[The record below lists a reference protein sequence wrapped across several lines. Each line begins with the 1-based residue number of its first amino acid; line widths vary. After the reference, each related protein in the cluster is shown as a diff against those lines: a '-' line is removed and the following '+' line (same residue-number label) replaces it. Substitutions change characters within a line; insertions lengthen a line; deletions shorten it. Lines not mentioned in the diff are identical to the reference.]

1 MDRMK
6 RGNRYKWTWYAEKE
20 WDLGF
25 IDGKGCK
32 KKTRGGTKQDG
43 NRNES
48 RRIVIDRKIV
58 DGKEGNLQV

>member
-1 MDRMK
+1 MEKSVK
-6 RGNRYKWTWYAEKE
+6 RR
-20 WDLGF
+20 LGE
-25 IDGKGCK
+25 
-32 KKTRGGTKQDG
+32 DG

>member
-1 MDRMK
+1 MGISGHGMRRK
-6 RGNRYKWTWYAEKE
+6 NG
-20 WDLGF
+20 
-25 IDGKGCK
+25 DGKGCK
-32 KKTRGGTKQDG
+32 KKTRRGTKQDG